1 MVEETWTIL
10 ALKEHLEARISA
22 LKENVGTALI
32 ASDKAVSKAE
42 VASERRFDGVN
53 EFRQTLSDQA
63 ATFLTRNEYNSEH
76 KNLIQK
82 YELISQQ
89 FNELRSEMIG
99 RSKGVG
105 NIGQIVATSLTLVIA
120 IAAIVVS
127 ILHR

>member
-53 EFRQTLSDQA
+53 EFRQTLSD
-63 ATFLTRNEYNSEH
+63 ATGVSPDRFLLFLKRASPLQLP
-76 KNLIQK
+76 K
-82 YELISQQ
+82 S
-89 FNELRSEMIG
+89 RC
-99 RSKGVG
+99 
-105 NIGQIVATSLTLVIA
+105 
-120 IAAIVVS
+120 
-127 ILHR
+127 LHL